1 MLKLDQDQGYT
12 LEEIPEGFDL
22 VKPPDSSQYYLPS
35 IWPSQTWFKIYPNT
49 SYAILN
55 ILNLAEYDKT
65 YWT

>member
-35 IWPSQTWFKIYPNT
+35 I
-49 SYAILN
+49 
-55 ILNLAEYDKT
+55 
-65 YWT
+65 